1 MEKGESKMTIP
12 IDIVEKMEK
21 VNKLMTEIDR
31 WMFDNLDLEGSKHD
45 IHNDGTD
52 NFEHKDYYEFAD
64 EPTRGEQN
72 CGEYCEQH
80 RDGIIEDCYYGKYY
94 YPTEKGN
101 YFWFDYET

>member
-1 MEKGESKMTIP
+1 MVIP

-21 VNKLMTEIDR
+21 VNELMTEIDK
-31 WMFDNLDLEGSKHD
+31 WMFDNLDIDDSKHS
-45 IHNDGTD
+45 IHNDGRD
-52 NFEHKDYYEFAD
+52 NFVHKDYYEFANK
-64 EPTRGEQN
+64 PTGQKQT

-80 RDGIIEDCYYGKYY
+80 QIGIIEDCVYGKYY

>member
-1 MEKGESKMTIP
+1 MTIP

-21 VNKLMTEIDR
+21 VNELMTEIDR

-45 IHNDGTD
+45 IHNDGLD

-64 EPTRGEQN
+64 EPTGEEQT

-80 RDGIIEDCYYGKYY
+80 QDCIIEDCYYGKYY
-94 YPTEKGN
+94 YLTEKGN
-101 YFWFDYET
+101 YFWFDYDV